1 MLKLYKFFWDCGRMG
16 EMEGLFVAD
25 DKIVADTIGK
35 ELYFGEVL
43 GKHSEIYGTLKKKDL
58 TIISED
64 QEKINWL
71 ADTVQSYSISGWN
84 PLDFTNEEDTYE
96 DEE

>member
-16 EMEGLFVAD
+16 EIDGLFVAD
-25 DKIVADTIGK
+25 DKTVAETIGK

-71 ADTVQSYSISGWN
+71 VDTLQGYSISGRN
-84 PLDFTNEEDTYE
+84 PLDFY
-96 DEE
+96 

>member
-16 EMEGLFVAD
+16 EMDGLFVAD
-25 DKIVADTIGK
+25 DKDVTETIGK

-43 GKHSEIYGTLKKKDL
+43 GKHSEVCGTLEEKDI

-64 QEKINWL
+64 QEKIGWL
-71 ADTVQSYSISGWN
+71 VDTLQSYSISGWN
-84 PLDFTNEEDTYE
+84 PLEFTQDNEEESD
-96 DEE
+96 DE